1 MKKDEIKIYV
11 LELLLIIVLFFAFFK
26 KNIITRNVLSIFLL
40 IYMLVVCLNLKKR
53 IVFSMYK
60 KQVTFMMIIFAIIY
74 LGLFYFLGLFSGFRM
89 AKILLSIKTIMT
101 IILPLIVIIVSSEVI
116 RNVFLAHR
124 IRFKKFDLSVIFTF
138 ISLFLIDLVVYIN
151 IYDLYSLKEF
161 WETLSYIILAS
172 ISCNLL
178 YNYISCR
185 FGSVGIIVYRLI
197 TCLYVYIIPV
207 VPDIYMF
214 FNSFFRM
221 VYPYFIYIILEG
233 KYIERDF
240 VISYSDKRWNFITN
254 IVLILVMCLIIMLTS
269 CQFKYGILVVG
280 SGSMYNTINVGDAII
295 YKRFDGEV
303 INKGQVIV
311 FSYNGIQ
318 TIHRVVD
325 IKNVNG
331 EYRFYT
337 KGDANSR
344 MDDDYRTKDEI
355 NGLVT
360 LKIKYI
366 GYPTLWV
373 YKLFS

>member
-151 IYDLYSLKEF
+151 IYELYSLKEF

-254 IVLILVMCLIIMLTS
+254 IVLILGMCLIIMLTS

>member
-11 LELLLIIVLFFAFFK
+11 LELLLIIVLFFTFFE

-138 ISLFLIDLVVYIN
+138 ISLFLIDLVVCIN